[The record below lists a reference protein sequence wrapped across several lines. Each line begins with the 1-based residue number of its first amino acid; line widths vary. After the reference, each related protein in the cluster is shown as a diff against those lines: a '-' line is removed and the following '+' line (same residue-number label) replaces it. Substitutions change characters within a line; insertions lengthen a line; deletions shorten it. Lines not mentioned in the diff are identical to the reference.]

1 MKTFSVAAVVAGCTL
16 VLGCDME
23 PQVLFV
29 TVGNPFQALQLTDA
43 QGECIVPYRVSYLT
57 SFDGG
62 ASTGCWVRE
71 GLNIRTHFPKL
82 DDKFIPVGEFRRTTL
97 AEYRNASLEDQ

>member
-1 MKTFSVAAVVAGCTL
+1 MKTTSVAAVVAGCTL

-29 TVGNPFQALQLTDA
+29 TDGNAFQALQLTDA
-43 QGECIVPYRVSYLT
+43 QDGCIAPYRVSYLT

-62 ASTGCWVRE
+62 ASSGCWVRE
-71 GLNIRTHFPKL
+71 GPYIRTHFPKS
-82 DDKFIPVGEFRRTTL
+82 DDKLIPVGEFRRTTL
-97 AEYRNASLEDQ
+97 AEYRNASLD